1 MTFAWPLALFGLAA
15 VPIVI
20 ACYILM
26 LRRRKRYAVRYS
38 SLSLIRAAVPSRAAW
53 RRHLPFALL
62 MAAVA
67 SLCVSFA
74 RPDIER
80 EVPSSGTTVMLAL
93 DVSTSM
99 CATDVEPN
107 RLSAAQAAA
116 QAFVEEQ
123 RDGARI
129 GIVAFSGTAQIV
141 VPPTTDTD
149 QLTAA
154 IAGFTT
160 SRGTAIG
167 SATLRSV
174 DAIANVNPDVG
185 AAGVE
190 IPEAERPLADS
201 DEYQPEIVVL
211 LTDGAV
217 SAGIDPIDAAQQAA
231 DRRIRMYTI
240 GFGSD
245 DPQSLSCTAA
255 QMGADG
261 LNGGFEVT
269 SDQFEQ
275 FRQFIVIDEEAL
287 QSMADIT
294 GGEYFRARDAEQLSD
309 VFRSLPEVV
318 ETQTE
323 QREISIWFSIIGT
336 VLAVAALA
344 LSIRWNRT
352 Y

>member
-1 MTFAWPLALFGLAA
+1 MMFAWPLALSGLAT
-15 VPIVI
+15 VPLLV
-20 ACYILM
+20 AGYVLM
-26 LRRRKRYAVRYS
+26 LRRRAKHPVRYS
-38 SLSLIRAAVPSRAAW
+38 SLSLIRAAMPSRSW
-53 RRHLPFALL
+53 RRRHLPFALL
-62 MAAVA
+62 MAAIA
-67 SLCVSFA
+67 SLVVSFA
-74 RPDIER
+74 RPEVER
-80 EVPSSGTTVMLAL
+80 DVPSSGTTVMLAL

-107 RLSAAQAAA
+107 RLTASQAAA
-116 QAFVEEQ
+116 QAYVEAQ

-149 QLTAA
+149 RLIAA

-174 DAIANVNPDVG
+174 DAIADVNPDVVS
-185 AAGVE
+185 AGVE
-190 IPEAERPLADS
+190 IPEAEGPTENS
-201 DEYQPEIVVL
+201 GEYQPEIVVL

-217 SAGIDPIDAAQQAA
+217 SAGVDPIEAATQAA
-231 DRRIRMYTI
+231 DRRVRVYTI

-245 DPQSLSCTAA
+245 DPQSLSCSAA

-261 LNGGFEVT
+261 LDGDFEVT

-318 ETQTE
+318 QVQTE
-323 QREISIWFSIIGT
+323 RREVSIWFSILGT
-336 VLAVAALA
+336 LLTLGALTLA
-344 LSIRWNRT
+344 IRWNRT

>member
-1 MTFAWPLALFGLAA
+1 MTFAWPLSLFGLAA
-15 VPIVI
+15 VPLLIVF
-20 ACYILM
+20 YILM
-26 LRRRKRYAVRYS
+26 LRRRKKYAVRYS
-38 SLSLIRAAVPSRAAW
+38 SLSLIRAATPSRSSW

-62 MAAVA
+62 IAAIA
-67 SLCVSFA
+67 SLVVSFA
-74 RPDIER
+74 RPEVER
-80 EVPSSGTTVMLAL
+80 DVPSSGTTVMLAL

-107 RLSAAQAAA
+107 RLSASQAAA

-149 QLTAA
+149 RLTAA

-167 SATLRSV
+167 SATLRAI
-174 DAIANVNPDVG
+174 DAIADVNPDVVP
-185 AAGVE
+185 AGFE
-190 IPEAERPLADS
+190 IPEADRPAENS

-217 SAGIDPIDAAQQAA
+217 SAGVDPIEAATQAA
-231 DRRIRMYTI
+231 ERRVRMYTI

-245 DPQSLSCTAA
+245 DPQTLSCTAA

-261 LNGGFEVT
+261 LNGGLEVT

-275 FRQFIVIDEEAL
+275 FRQFIVIDEDAL

-294 GGEYFRARDAEQLSD
+294 GGEYFRARDAAQLSD

-318 ETQTE
+318 EVQTE
-323 QREISIWFSIIGT
+323 QREISVWFSILGT
-336 VLAVAALA
+336 LLTVGALA